1 MDEMLMR
8 VWENLVGRVNGPM
21 HFRLLLQPTMAAI
34 FAIRAGM
41 KDAREGRPAYFWS
54 ILAEPSQARKMITEG
69 WQDVAKVFMM
79 AMIIDAVYQL
89 FVLRWFYP
97 LEALIVAIVLA
108 IVPYLLIRG
117 PVNRIARL
125 GARPGPRSGASTT
138 R

>member
-54 ILAEPSQARKMITEG
+54 ILAEPSARKMITEG

-97 LEALIVAIVLA
+97 LDALIVAIVLA